1 MKKNR
6 PSYEYLSGISYRQRL
21 TLLQNHYLGAYKARQ
36 RADRVPGLVNYTP
49 GSEAERVHR
58 EGRA

>member
-1 MKKNR
+1 MKTKR

-21 TLLQNHYLGAYKARQ
+21 EELQRRYFGRHKCLR